1 MKCSVVLPT
10 YNRAGLLKYTLDALT
25 RQTVPREQFEVLVV
39 DDGSTDDT
47 RQVVDG
53 YRDRLNLS
61 YFFQEDEGYR
71 VAKARNVGIA
81 HARGEICVLLDSGVL
96 LHSGALAAHLES
108 HETSPVPVAVSGYVY
123 CFNENNEDG
132 ELIARTI
139 DYDDPDTTIAKLAAD
154 GAWLD
159 IREEFYAKY
168 GDDFSDLPA
177 PWLMWWNCNASART
191 EQIRRVGMFDE
202 WYRSWGAE
210 DVDLS
215 YRLHHDGA
223 RFLVNRRASSI
234 HCPHPKSY
242 EENMRAVAGNYRYFA
257 AKYGTPV
264 AQLVMDH
271 HFHDINDIIRE
282 RGLHD

>member
-1 MKCSVVLPT
+1 MKLSVVVPT
-10 YNRAGLLKYTLDALT
+10 YNRSGLLRYTLDALA

-47 RQVVDG
+47 KQVVDG
-53 YRDRLNLS
+53 YHDRLNLS

-71 VAKARNVGIA
+71 VAKARNVGVA
-81 HARGEICVLLDSGVL
+81 HARGEICVFVDSGVL
-96 LHSGALAAHLES
+96 PHSGTLAAHLDS
-108 HETSPVPVAVSGYVY
+108 HAGSPVPLAVSGYVY

-139 DYDDPDTTIAKLAAD
+139 DYDDPDTTIAKLAAE
-154 GAWLD
+154 GTWLD

-168 GDDFSDLPA
+168 GDDFGDLPA
-177 PWLMWWNCNASART
+177 PWLMFWTCNASART
-191 EQIRRVGMFDE
+191 DQIRRVGMFDE

-242 EENMRAVAGNYRYFA
+242 QENMDAVAGNYRYFA
-257 AKYGTPV
+257 GKYGTPV
-264 AQLVMDH
+264 AQLVVGN
-271 HFHDINDIIRE
+271 HFHVINDIIRE